1 MSQNGW
7 WGNGGAS
14 VPPPAGFPGSE
25 GGQLS
30 PSVTSVETEAQSRSP
45 GSVWQPWALNQRSLN
60 LTGVEVR
67 GLSAPSGPSFYL
79 VL

>member
-1 MSQNGW
+1 MD
-7 WGNGGAS
+7 GGETG
-14 VPPPAGFPGSE
+14 VLVCPPAGFPGSE
-25 GGQLS
+25 GGRLS
-30 PSVTSVETEAQSRSP
+30 LLVTSVETEAQSRSP

>member
-7 WGNGGAS
+7 WGNEGAS
-14 VPPPAGFPGSE
+14 VPPPAGFLGSE